1 MTKEQEDR
9 LRCINGALTVLR
21 CERDGI
27 LEKEPD
33 NQWGKMLDSA
43 IGHIETMTKEW
54 AFAIGHPVSISN
66 ETIAELAER
75 MAPIIV
81 EVIKRRG
88 PENL

>member
-1 MTKEQEDR
+1 MTREQEDR

-54 AFAIGHPVSISN
+54 AYAIGHPVEISQ
-66 ETIAELAER
+66 ETIAEVAEG
-75 MAPIIV
+75 ALNIIK
-81 EVIKRRG
+81 KRG
-88 PENL
+88 LEGTL

>member
-33 NQWGKMLDSA
+33 NPWGKMLDSA

-54 AFAIGHPVSISN
+54 AYAIGHPVEISQ
-66 ETIAELAER
+66 ETIAEVAEG
-75 MAPIIV
+75 ALNIIK
-81 EVIKRRG
+81 KRG
-88 PENL
+88 LEGTL

>member
-9 LRCINGALTVLR
+9 LRCINGALMVLR

-66 ETIAELAER
+66 EAIAEIVR
-75 MAPIIV
+75 QISPIIV
-81 EVIKRRG
+81 NEIKRHG
-88 PENL
+88 GQ

>member
-9 LRCINGALTVLR
+9 LRCINGALMVLR

-54 AFAIGHPVSISN
+54 AYAIGHPVEISQ
-66 ETIAELAER
+66 ETIAEVAEG
-75 MAPIIV
+75 ALNIIK
-81 EVIKRRG
+81 KRG
-88 PENL
+88 LEGTL

>member
-21 CERDGI
+21 CGRDGI

-54 AFAIGHPVSISN
+54 AYAIGHPVEISQ
-66 ETIAELAER
+66 ETIAEVAEG
-75 MAPIIV
+75 ALNIIK
-81 EVIKRRG
+81 KRG
-88 PENL
+88 LEGTL

>member
-54 AFAIGHPVSISN
+54 AYAIGHPVEISQ
-66 ETIAELAER
+66 ETIAEVAEG
-75 MAPIIV
+75 ALNIIK
-81 EVIKRRG
+81 KRG
-88 PENL
+88 LEGTL

>member
-9 LRCINGALTVLR
+9 LRCINGALIVLR

-54 AFAIGHPVSISN
+54 AYAIGHPVGISQ
-66 ETIAELAER
+66 ETIAEVAEG
-75 MAPIIV
+75 ALNIIK
-81 EVIKRRG
+81 KRG
-88 PENL
+88 LEGTL

>member
-9 LRCINGALTVLR
+9 LRCINGALIVLR

-54 AFAIGHPVSISN
+54 AYAIGHPVEISQ
-66 ETIAELAER
+66 ETIAEVAEG
-75 MAPIIV
+75 ALNIIK
-81 EVIKRRG
+81 KRG
-88 PENL
+88 LEGTL

>member
-43 IGHIETMTKEW
+43 IGYIETMTKEW
-54 AFAIGHPVSISN
+54 AYAIGHPVEISQ
-66 ETIAELAER
+66 ETIAEVAEG
-75 MAPIIV
+75 ALNIIK
-81 EVIKRRG
+81 KRG
-88 PENL
+88 LEGTL

>member
-33 NQWGKMLDSA
+33 SQWGKMLDSA

-54 AFAIGHPVSISN
+54 AYAIGHPIEISQ
-66 ETIAELAER
+66 ETIAEVAEE
-75 MAPIIV
+75 ALKIIK
-81 EVIKRRG
+81 KRG
-88 PENL
+88 LEGTL

>member
-9 LRCINGALTVLR
+9 LRCINGALMVLR

-33 NQWGKMLDSA
+33 NQWGKILDSA

-54 AFAIGHPVSISN
+54 AYAIGHPVEISQ
-66 ETIAELAER
+66 ETIAEVAEG
-75 MAPIIV
+75 ALNIIK
-81 EVIKRRG
+81 KRG
-88 PENL
+88 LEGTL

>member
-9 LRCINGALTVLR
+9 LRCINGALMVLR

-43 IGHIETMTKEW
+43 ICHIETMTKEW
-54 AFAIGHPVSISN
+54 AYAIGHPVEISQ
-66 ETIAELAER
+66 ETIAEVAEG
-75 MAPIIV
+75 ALNIIK
-81 EVIKRRG
+81 KRG
-88 PENL
+88 LEGTL

>member
-43 IGHIETMTKEW
+43 IRHIEIMTKEW
-54 AFAIGHPVSISN
+54 AYAIGHPVEISQ
-66 ETIAELAER
+66 ET
-75 MAPIIV
+75 IV
-81 EVIKRRG
+81 EVAEGALNIIKKRG
-88 PENL
+88 LEGTL

>member
-54 AFAIGHPVSISN
+54 AYAIGHPVEISQ
-66 ETIAELAER
+66 ETIAEVAEGTLN
-75 MAPIIV
+75 IIK
-81 EVIKRRG
+81 KRG
-88 PENL
+88 LEGTL